1 VEVVGLRLERGALEL
16 DLDEAEGRILEFV
29 RRIVRD
35 AGASGV
41 VVGLSGGVDSS
52 LTAALCTKAL
62 GNENVLGIIMPLS
75 FTPSEDVDDAIKF
88 AEDLGIRIEVV
99 DIDGICE
106 AFFKAL
112 DVDLMDPKKRMP
124 VANIRA
130 RVRMVA
136 LYYFS
141 NAYGYLVAGTGD
153 RSESLIG
160 YFTKYGDGGVD
171 FLPICHL
178 YKTQVRELARHMGIP
193 ERVAFKPSSPQLYP
207 GHKATDEIPIGYEE
221 LDLVLAGLF
230 DLGMTQDEVSGEL
243 GVPVHLVEEV
253 VRCYEESKHKRSLPN
268 ARAVNLRIM
277 EL

>member
-1 VEVVGLRLERGALEL
+1 MEDVGLRLDRGTLEL
-16 DLDEAEGRILEFV
+16 DLEEAEGRILEFV

-62 GNENVLGIIMPLS
+62 GEENVLGIIMPVS
-75 FTPSEDVDDAIKF
+75 FTPSEDMDDAIRL
-88 AEDLGIRIEVV
+88 AEDLGIRTEVV

-106 AFFKAL
+106 AFFQAL
-112 DVDLMDPKKRMP
+112 NVDREDPGKRMP
-124 VANIRA
+124 MANIRA
-130 RVRMVA
+130 RVRMVV
-136 LYYFS
+136 LYYYS

-160 YFTKYGDGGVD
+160 YFTKYGDGGAD

-178 YKTQVRELARHMGIP
+178 YKTQVRELARHVGVP
-193 ERVAFKPSSPQLYP
+193 ERVAAKPSSPQLYP

-230 DLGMTQDEVSGEL
+230 DLKMSPEEVSGEL
-243 GVPVHLVEEV
+243 GVPGHIVEV
-253 VRCYEESKHKRSLPN
+253 VVRRYEGSKHKRSLPP
-268 ARAVNLRIM
+268 RIDDHS
-277 EL
+277 

>member
-1 VEVVGLRLERGALEL
+1 VLLRSRDVGLRLDRGALKL
-16 DLDEAEGRILEFV
+16 DLGEAEKRICEFIKG
-29 RRIVRD
+29 IVRD
-35 AGASGV
+35 AGAHGV

-62 GNENVLGIIMPLS
+62 GNENILGIIMPLS
-75 FTPSEDVDDAIKF
+75 FTPSEDMDDAIRL
-88 AEDLGIRIEVV
+88 AEDLGIRTEVV
-99 DIDGICE
+99 DIDGICR

-112 DVDLMDPKKRMP
+112 EVDLADPRKKMP
-124 VANIRA
+124 VSNVRA

-136 LYYFS
+136 LYYYS

-178 YKTQVRELARHMGIP
+178 YKTQVRELARHVGIP
-193 ERVAFKPSSPQLYP
+193 EKVAFKPSSPQLYP
-207 GHKATDEIPIGYEE
+207 GHKAIDEIPIGYEV

-230 DLGMTQDEVSGEL
+230 DMGMTPDEVSGDL
-243 GVPVHLVEEV
+243 RVPVGLVEEV
-253 VRCYEESKHKRSLPN
+253 VRCYEESKHKRSLPPMID
-268 ARAVNLRIM
+268 AHG
-277 EL
+277 